1 VTELTISAETVAQLK
16 DVANQKGTSADEL
29 AEQAIRQFLRSETRR
44 MIQRESKAFRAM
56 HAQLFAKYPGQ
67 YVAIYQGRVIDHDE
81 DQLALFLRVDER
93 YPQAPLLIKRVLSE
107 PEKVYVLRSPRC
119 VTLDGTAGPT

>member
-1 VTELTISAETVAQLK
+1 MAELTISAETIAQLK
-16 DVANQKGTSADEL
+16 DVANQKETSADEL
-29 AEQAIRQFLRSETRR
+29 AEQAIRQFLRDETRR

-93 YPQAPLLIKRVLSE
+93 YPQAPLLIKQVLSE
-107 PEKVYVLRSPRC
+107 PEEVYVLRSPRFEHE
-119 VTLDGTAGPT
+119 